1 MDTTTM
7 QQNTLVEHIRLSRT
21 ATPAKVVNPHSTLT
35 RMFLLPTVTSAHHKK
50 QENDPSQ
57 QDKADPPK
65 CATLIPYAVRSHL
78 PHMRASDM
86 FGTGNFCGGSWERS
100 VWESRLRHKPGTKSV
115 YASPPDVILVQHSDP
130 ARLAEELSALL
141 CVGPHPGI
149 VSCLAC
155 VSATTLVLERAP
167 LGSLAAL
174 APHLA
179 NECTL
184 LHTNCMLLQVC
195 AALTKITKAGWVL
208 RNISWQHVLLFVF
221 DPQSPRECVVKLS
234 NFSAAVRGGAS
245 QHRNRTIGWQ
255 KGFLRTSAPELLRD
269 KEVSEKTD
277 VWAFGIMAFQH
288 WTHCETLYKGYP
300 DSLILPVVVEE
311 RLTLRLPPATGS
323 WSGFL
328 RGVIRSCWEY
338 AADDRP
344 TFAQLVDLF
353 EHRVASLSTSGAG
366 ARANMS
372 RTSKTPDPCG
382 AAAHNETTAVQC
394 ATAPV
399 APKMLTQPPAV
410 QTTASLQ
417 PSAVQHEATLSKSAD
432 EASMGECAGVATAG
446 ARGPSL
452 RGKIAHL
459 FRRGRVSSRPLYETT
474 THGTNDAPSSAQRK
488 RADTKG
494 KSADLRAASTMA
506 PPGARGVRAQQAQRL
521 RRRQSRAPRV
531 SVHPSQTASSTDTD
545 CSESEDSSH
554 EGALRSVDNLLRFFC
569 LSANDISW
577 NCSNQLCGDDT
588 IRELT
593 GELENNTTVRQ
604 LHFSCNRIQDDGA
617 VALAC
622 LLKRNSTITHLFL
635 NENHIGQVGARA
647 LADALMVNTSL
658 LVLSLCHNNLGTRG
672 CLALMEALQHNTTVR
687 QLHIGHN
694 GVDRKDMNT
703 LFFARTRVA
712 PRAPHKAQ
720 VLTQHAQPR
729 DRVQWGRCEC

>member
-255 KGFLRTSAPELLRD
+255 KG
-269 KEVSEKTD
+269 
-277 VWAFGIMAFQH
+277 
-288 WTHCETLYKGYP
+288 Y
-300 DSLILPVVVEE
+300 
-311 RLTLRLPPATGS
+311 
-323 WSGFL
+323 
-328 RGVIRSCWEY
+328 
-338 AADDRP
+338 
-344 TFAQLVDLF
+344 
-353 EHRVASLSTSGAG
+353 
-366 ARANMS
+366 
-372 RTSKTPDPCG
+372 
-382 AAAHNETTAVQC
+382 
-394 ATAPV
+394 
-399 APKMLTQPPAV
+399 
-410 QTTASLQ
+410 
-417 PSAVQHEATLSKSAD
+417 
-432 EASMGECAGVATAG
+432 
-446 ARGPSL
+446 
-452 RGKIAHL
+452 
-459 FRRGRVSSRPLYETT
+459 
-474 THGTNDAPSSAQRK
+474 
-488 RADTKG
+488 
-494 KSADLRAASTMA
+494 
-506 PPGARGVRAQQAQRL
+506 
-521 RRRQSRAPRV
+521 
-531 SVHPSQTASSTDTD
+531 
-545 CSESEDSSH
+545 
-554 EGALRSVDNLLRFFC
+554 
-569 LSANDISW
+569 
-577 NCSNQLCGDDT
+577 
-588 IRELT
+588 
-593 GELENNTTVRQ
+593 
-604 LHFSCNRIQDDGA
+604 
-617 VALAC
+617 
-622 LLKRNSTITHLFL
+622 
-635 NENHIGQVGARA
+635 
-647 LADALMVNTSL
+647 SL
-658 LVLSLCHNNLGTRG
+658 LVFIVARGLLSMSISCMVSHDICNMFANETFEVSYSVGCPKYHNHRVLFNCTLSATIADRHQISVAYSN
-672 CLALMEALQHNTTVR
+672 CLSIEL
-687 QLHIGHN
+687 
-694 GVDRKDMNT
+694 
-703 LFFARTRVA
+703 
-712 PRAPHKAQ
+712 P
-720 VLTQHAQPR
+720 
-729 DRVQWGRCEC
+729 